1 MSVNSSFNNSG
12 SINNNNKNTYDHLTC
27 HLSDFLNTNK
37 IKNCT
42 VENLIEN
49 ENDNHFK
56 IYKFLLFDFSEVV
69 GKMVK
74 EYLPNSNREVKDY
87 SSGKYGLTDEE
98 LLKMV
103 YDIAT
108 IEYKINTSIGR
119 ENFIESFL
127 DTPDLIYFTIKFVSK
142 TAQFHNV
149 SSFCD
154 SFDSSSTT
162 ITNTTFST

>member
-12 SINNNNKNTYDHLTC
+12 SINNNNTYDHLTC
-27 HLSDFLNTNK
+27 HLSEFLNTNK

-42 VENLIEN
+42 VENLIKN
-49 ENDNHFK
+49 ESDNHFK
-56 IYKFLLFDFSEVV
+56 IYKFLLFEFSEVV
-69 GKMVK
+69 GKMVGG
-74 EYLPNSNREVKDY
+74 YLPNSNHEVKDY
-87 SSGKYGLTDEE
+87 SSSGKYRLPDKE

-108 IEYKINTSIGR
+108 IEYKINTSIGK
-119 ENFIESFL
+119 ENFIESFT
-127 DTPDLIYFTIKFVSK
+127 DTPDLINFTIKFVSK
-142 TAQFHNV
+142 TAKFHNV